1 MSVYFFF
8 TQHGMSQCVSS
19 LPPSAGNFFSDT
31 GTGTGTLF
39 FFVPVPVPVPAPDNF
54 SLPVPVP
61 YFVYLPV
68 PVPVFL
74 IIFLPGTGTST
85 YTITVTTVLPNS
97 DPVKKSLLHEL
108 TMFSH
113 SSPNLN
119 DKFCFV

>member
-1 MSVYFFF
+1 MGECVFFF
-8 TQHGMSQCVSS
+8 TQHVLSQFVSS
-19 LPPSAGNFFSDT
+19 FPPSAGNFFSDT
-31 GTGTGTLF
+31 SF
-39 FFVPVPVPVPAPDNF
+39 FCLVPVPSFFCLLPVPVPAPDNF

-61 YFVYLPV
+61 YFVYLSV

-113 SSPNLN
+113 SSPT
-119 DKFCFV
+119 